1 MSFQNYQQYTLLSCS
16 PIFPFRLALCFLWD
30 HQKII
35 LNLFLVNFLKYFSF
49 RELPRPIQL
58 GLAEEKL
65 EKGKELQLCAMCQ
78 IGSNCLR
85 AKSWHHV
92 LSSTVNTKATMT
104 LFYLLILYYNTEKLR
119 QILSKLVYLFYCF
132 PGERELWDAS
142 CILSKVLSRCRI
154 QNQIFVSNT
163 VYVCQIMFW
172 KEKRVVLLYQQHII
186 CLRLW
191 MCSFFRKLLNYS
203 PSWIMHLDQ
212 KKILGLVSGGPIGH
226 LIGCNVCALLYRH
239 PS

>member
-1 MSFQNYQQYTLLSCS
+1 MISCACHPLSWQLSCPLWATFENVFKS
-16 PIFPFRLALCFLWD
+16 AFKTINNARSCHVLPYFLFRLVLCFWWH

-35 LNLFLVNFLKYFSF
+35 LNLFLINFLKYF

-58 GLAEEKL
+58 GLPEEKL

-119 QILSKLVYLFYCF
+119 QILFYCF

-163 VYVCQIMFW
+163 VYVCQIMF
-172 KEKRVVLLYQQHII
+172 
-186 CLRLW
+186 
-191 MCSFFRKLLNYS
+191 
-203 PSWIMHLDQ
+203 
-212 KKILGLVSGGPIGH
+212 
-226 LIGCNVCALLYRH
+226 
-239 PS
+239 

>member
-1 MSFQNYQQYTLLSCS
+1 M
-16 PIFPFRLALCFLWD
+16 
-30 HQKII
+30 
-35 LNLFLVNFLKYFSF
+35 
-49 RELPRPIQL
+49 
-58 GLAEEKL
+58 
-65 EKGKELQLCAMCQ
+65 
-78 IGSNCLR
+78 
-85 AKSWHHV
+85 
-92 LSSTVNTKATMT
+92 
-104 LFYLLILYYNTEKLR
+104 
-119 QILSKLVYLFYCF
+119 YLFYCF

-186 CLRLW
+186 CLGLW

-212 KKILGLVSGGPIGH
+212 KNTWFGQWRPHRPSHWSQCVCSSLRPPLLTPSWISFSLSHHCWKIPKDHNRGRTWAMTLDLEEDSSSHNNDFLSTGECQHYHSCQQCLWFWLECVELFALIRCQLV
-226 LIGCNVCALLYRH
+226 LISKG
-239 PS
+239 